1 MSQLSTQLKI
11 SARNAGQVELK
22 KYCPRCCW
30 YLLRLKRVP
39 FTMGMPGIMFY
50 LEAIQKAYILAQLEE
65 DGCLPRQFGPFSECT
80 KPVKFPFSFFAEHKE
95 TGVLVT
101 AQPDMMLRM
110 EDGDICLI
118 DLKTSKQEGGG
129 KMFLPQYEMQTVGYS
144 WVTEEN
150 GIGNVG
156 KAGLVYCSVREDL
169 FKEQP
174 LEYKKGRSILVPF
187 DFEAHQVELDYP
199 RFFDCLDEV
208 NKVWNSRRPPAGKNG
223 CKDCALLTRLCD
235 FELEL
240 RVSDQE
246 TKTQSLDDAQDTLT
260 QDFLRRQIRHRNEI
274 ILPDGYAEE
283 PPDHDGMWLNWD
295 FS

>member
-1 MSQLSTQLKI
+1 MSQPQLKI
-11 SARNAGQVELK
+11 CARNAGQVELK

-30 YLLRLKRVP
+30 YLLRLKRMP
-39 FTMGMPGIMFY
+39 FMMGMPGIMFY
-50 LEAIQKAYILAQLEE
+50 LEAIEKAYILAQLED

-80 KPVKFPFSFFAEHKE
+80 EPVKFPFSFFAQHKE

-110 EDGDICLI
+110 EDGDICLL
-118 DLKTSKQEGGG
+118 DLKTAKQEGGG
-129 KMFLPQYEMQTVGYS
+129 KMFLPQYENQVIGYS

-150 GIGNVG
+150 GIGNIG
-156 KAGLVYCSVREDL
+156 KAGLVYCSVREDE
-169 FKEQP
+169 FEQEP
-174 LEYKKGRSILVPF
+174 LEYKTRHGIHVPF
-187 DFEAHQVELDYP
+187 DFEAHEVELDYP
-199 RFFDCLDEV
+199 RFFDCLEEV
-208 NKVWNSRRPPAGKNG
+208 NKVWHSRRPPAGKNG

-246 TKTQSLDDAQDTLT
+246 TKARTINDAHDCLT
-260 QDFLRRQIRHRNEI
+260 QDSFRRQIRDRNEI